1 MYYPKYF
8 DPKKSQNLFGLE
20 KDFNFLSSLFCKK
33 KLPKIL
39 MLSGIR
45 GSGKSTLINH
55 FLFSIF
61 DENNYNKSNFNLIK
75 TSPFYNQF
83 KNDIFQNIIYLK
95 GLDYKSIK
103 VEEIRNLKSR
113 VLQSSIINNKDR
125 FIILDD
131 IELFNTHSL
140 NALLKIIEEP
150 GKKNYFILINNQT
163 KPLVDT
169 IKSRSLELKI
179 ILSEQKRLEIIYRL
193 MTFYDI
199 EAVLKPEESKLSPG
213 MFIKFNYIFK
223 EHNISLS
230 NDFLDNLALLLSLYK
245 KNKNTL
251 FIDIAF
257 YVTDFYFK
265 EFKNEDILKS
275 DNIYE
280 LKTFVFNN
288 LNKYLTFNLSQ
299 NSLLNAINDKLK
311 HG

>member
-1 MYYPKYF
+1 MDYPKYF
-8 DPKKSQNLFGLE
+8 DPKKSQNLYGLE
-20 KDFNFLSSLFCKK
+20 KNFYFLSSLFSTK
-33 KLPKIL
+33 KLPKVL
-39 MLSGIR
+39 MLSGVR

-61 DENNYNKSNFNLIK
+61 DEKNYNKNDFNLIK
-75 TSPFYNQF
+75 SSSFHNQF
-83 KNDIFQNIIYLK
+83 QNNIFQNIIYLK
-95 GLDYKSIK
+95 GLDHKLVK
-103 VEEIRNLKSR
+103 VNDIRNLKSQI
-113 VLQSSIINNKDR
+113 LQSSINNKER

-131 IELFNTHSL
+131 IELFNTQSL

-163 KPLVDT
+163 KPLIDT
-169 IKSRSLELKI
+169 IRSRSLELKV
-179 ILSEQKRLEIIYRL
+179 ILSEQQRLEIINKL
-193 MTFYDI
+193 MLCHSI
-199 EAVLKPEESKLSPG
+199 EAILQPEESKLSPG

-223 EHNISLS
+223 EYDISLR
-230 NDFLDNLALLLSLYK
+230 NDFLDNLSLLLSLYK

-257 YVTDFYFK
+257 YLTDFYFK
-265 EFKNEDILKS
+265 DFKNENRLKS

-280 LKTFVFNN
+280 IKTFVLNN

-299 NSLLNAINDKLK
+299 NSLLNVISNKLK